1 MAANGNEEMP
11 VGTHPVP
18 ITLPPTALVSVDFHD
33 NSSPAKKAR
42 QDAIGP
48 PALSLGQGMND
59 AMIASMSSVV
69 ERAVSQAV
77 SAIDH
82 RIGGDIRALLEHSKR
97 QDVTMNTIKDQVNR
111 QDARITE
118 FADRFQSDQQDVRAH
133 IVELQ
138 KQVGTVGELRQQ
150 FDNLSKEV
158 QGLSSGQVMHASP
171 QGVQGVSRNR
181 TPKGKNN
188 SAMHRDGNDDGIDF
202 CHLIFGG
209 WNDARRNTIQDEHGK
224 QSGKSGPRWV
234 ISSMWS
240 WCIVRGQM
248 FRMCILIPLMMG
260 TSNVHL
266 ML

>member
-1 MAANGNEEMP
+1 
-11 VGTHPVP
+11 
-18 ITLPPTALVSVDFHD
+18 
-33 NSSPAKKAR
+33 
-42 QDAIGP
+42 
-48 PALSLGQGMND
+48 
-59 AMIASMSSVV
+59 MSSVV

-97 QDVTMNTIKDQVNR
+97 QDVTMNTIKDQVNQ
-111 QDARITE
+111 QDARVTE
-118 FADRFQSDQQDVRAH
+118 FAGRSQSDQQDVRAH

-188 SAMHRDGNDDGIDF
+188 SAMHRDGSDDGIDF

-234 ISSMWS
+234 TSSMWS

>member
-1 MAANGNEEMP
+1 
-11 VGTHPVP
+11 
-18 ITLPPTALVSVDFHD
+18 
-33 NSSPAKKAR
+33 
-42 QDAIGP
+42 
-48 PALSLGQGMND
+48 
-59 AMIASMSSVV
+59 MSSVV

-97 QDVTMNTIKDQVNR
+97 QDVTTNTIKDQVNQ

-150 FDNLSKEV
+150 CDNLSKEV

-171 QGVQGVSRNR
+171 QGVQAVSRNM
-181 TPKGKNN
+181 TPKGKTN

-209 WNDARRNTIQDEHGK
+209 WNDARRNTIQDETWKAIRKIGTKMGHQLDVKQVMVYSARADVSHVYLNPTHDGDVKRALDAVTRFDKQLHLSSGCPMWISVHKPPAVRYRNKATGNVLGK
-224 QSGKSGPRWV
+224 IKSLLGMPPR
-234 ISSMWS
+234 
-240 WCIVRGQM
+240 
-248 FRMCILIPLMMG
+248 
-260 TSNVHL
+260 
-266 ML
+266 